1 MTDYLLDTTVLVN
14 AIRRRQGKAELLRY
28 LLTQGGNLA
37 CSTITIAEIYAG
49 MRPHE
54 KERTKELFAQLVA
67 HDVTSAIAA
76 VGGLLKNEWAAK
88 GRILSITDM
97 PIAATAIMHKCVL
110 VTDNVKDFP
119 MSEVRLYPLK

>member
-1 MTDYLLDTTVLVN
+1 M
-14 AIRRRQGKAELLRY
+14 KK
-28 LLTQGGNLA
+28 
-37 CSTITIAEIYAG
+37 SAG
-49 MRPHE
+49 
-54 KERTKELFAQLVA
+54 LFARLVV